1 MPDRLP
7 LRWLAAA
14 AIGGLGAA
22 LVYLVTGQ
30 WSVVLI
36 AGPLAYIVGDA
47 AASAR
52 KARLQAIVDAAFAE
66 LVSDDAIDRNFCGRE
81 ARLLRQ
87 RSRLAGLPPR
97 LIDVRLVAMPDGTH
111 YAVRAEVTR
120 AAADAIVW
128 RVARLTEAER
138 GRVLT

>member
-1 MPDRLP
+1 LSQR
-7 LRWLAAA
+7 RSAGW
-14 AIGGLGAA
+14 GQRCSTSS
-22 LVYLVTGQ
+22 TGQ

-52 KARLQAIVDAAFAE
+52 KARLQAIVDAAFVE

-87 RSRLAGLPPR
+87 HSRLAG
-97 LIDVRLVAMPDGTH
+97 
-111 YAVRAEVTR
+111 RAATAHRRPTGRNARRGALRGAGRGHAR
-120 AAADAIVW
+120 AAANAIVW

-138 GRVLT
+138 DRVLS